1 LSLLRSISYSVF
13 VECELHSRI
22 GRIAAQVVNQNNRRC
37 SSHKT
42 EDPDL
47 KSHAQAGSLR
57 VAPIGGTDE
66 QSFHLA
72 GQLSGWIP
80 NPESDR
86 QVNAIVGLMPIV
98 TDTEAI
104 GFWARSR
111 HLTADLPLHKWAAQ
125 GRCPETGGVRRE
137 VDLD

>member
-1 LSLLRSISYSVF
+1 LAGIVVAQVDLVLGL

-22 GRIAAQVVNQNNRRC
+22 GRIAAQVVNQNNRRW

-72 GQLSGWIP
+72 GQLSGGSLI
-80 NPESDR
+80 R
-86 QVNAIVGLMPIV
+86 RA
-98 TDTEAI
+98 T
-104 GFWARSR
+104 
-111 HLTADLPLHKWAAQ
+111 
-125 GRCPETGGVRRE
+125 VR
-137 VDLD
+137 